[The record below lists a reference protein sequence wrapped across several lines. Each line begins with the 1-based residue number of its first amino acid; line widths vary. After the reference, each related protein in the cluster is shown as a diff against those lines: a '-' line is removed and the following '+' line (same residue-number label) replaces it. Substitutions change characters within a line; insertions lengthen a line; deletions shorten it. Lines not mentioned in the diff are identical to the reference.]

1 MSLVIHIDGGAR
13 GNPGPAGAGVV
24 IRAEDGHPIHEA
36 GYFLGTQTNNAAEYL
51 ALIRALQRASRCDP
65 QPIAICSDS
74 ELLVRQ
80 LTGQYRVKNPTLQQ
94 LFHEVQVL
102 LLRVS
107 CWTMKHVRREHN
119 RRADELANLAMDRMA
134 DVVVFDADEAPGK
147 APLPKEA
154 PPTGLASPASLGGS
168 SAAPPQVRRGSP
180 ASRSAPGASERGP
193 RCVRVTAAV
202 PPADGGCPA
211 GGVAAE
217 FEVSAA
223 LPAGLCTHAAHAI
236 LPTLLAVQNTTA
248 DEFASVPTLTVR
260 CSRPGCGAAFNLS
273 PVRSR
278 NGRPRAGD

>member
-24 IRAEDGHPIHEA
+24 IRTEDGRPIHEA

-51 ALIRALQRASRCDP
+51 ALIRALQRVSRYDP

-80 LTGQYRVKNPTLQQ
+80 LTGQYRVKNPGLQQ

-134 DVVVFDADEAPGK
+134 DIVAFDADEQRGESSPATD
-147 APLPKEA
+147 A
-154 PPTGLASPASLGGS
+154 PPTGQAWPASLSGG
-168 SAAPPQVRRGSP
+168 AAPPP
-180 ASRSAPGASERGP
+180 
-193 RCVRVTAAV
+193 
-202 PPADGGCPA
+202 
-211 GGVAAE
+211 
-217 FEVSAA
+217 
-223 LPAGLCTHAAHAI
+223 
-236 LPTLLAVQNTTA
+236 
-248 DEFASVPTLTVR
+248 
-260 CSRPGCGAAFNLS
+260 
-273 PVRSR
+273 
-278 NGRPRAGD
+278 